1 MYEFC
6 VEGVVKGGQVVLE
19 VPLNLPDG
27 AVVVVV
33 DHVPNDAD
41 IVGPKGP
48 PPPDVVKKM
57 LLRLIGRL
65 DLLNDSDW
73 QSKIEADRVATTEK
87 LILQMAGMWADRP
100 ETADPDKWVRRQWGR
115 DE

>member
-6 VEGVVKGGQVVLE
+6 VQGVVKGGQVVLE
-19 VPLNLPDG
+19 VPLDLPDG
-27 AVVVVV
+27 TVVFVA
-33 DHVPNDAD
+33 DHAPDDVEV
-41 IVGPKGP
+41 VGPKGP
-48 PPPDVVKKM
+48 PPPEVVKKLFLSIM
-57 LLRLIGRL
+57 KRN
-65 DLLNDSDW
+65 DLLDEPEW
-73 QSKIEADRVATTEK
+73 RATIEADRVAATEK